1 MLFTW
6 KNTLVLTGCLW
17 IGAFFLD
24 LPNMLGWGDHT
35 YDMKTLACS
44 YDRVAS
50 YSFTLFF
57 ITMFV
62 TIPLCTVVFS
72 NVNIYVTV
80 VKSRI
85 RVTAHNQSNEGSVTG
100 SLVTVSE
107 KVSLTENGKSGSD
120 EQEDSTNRSS
130 KMHLEL
136 PHASSMVA
144 KTATTSTD
152 ITSKTK
158 NIPKR
163 NQYRQHSKKNREK
176 SQEIKL
182 AKTLFLVFI
191 AFCLC
196 WTPYGILVLV
206 DFRNKAHKAWYL
218 FAILL
223 AHTSSTLNFLIYG
236 ITNQGFR
243 QGYKC
248 FLRKI
253 FGQNLFHGYN

>member
-1 MLFTW
+1 
-6 KNTLVLTGCLW
+6 
-17 IGAFFLD
+17 
-24 LPNMLGWGDHT
+24 MLGWGDHT

-44 YDRVAS
+44 YDRLAS

-80 VKSRI
+80 VKSRN
-85 RVTAHNQSNEGSVTG
+85 RVTAHGQYNRSSTTA
-100 SLVTVSE
+100 SLATVSDV
-107 KVSLTENGKSGSD
+107 VSLTENGKSGSD
-120 EQEDSTNRSS
+120 EQEDSTSRR

-136 PHASSMVA
+136 PHTSTTNA
-144 KTATTSTD
+144 KMLTTTTD
-152 ITSKTK
+152 ITSQTTRTVPKT
-158 NIPKR
+158 
-163 NQYRQHSKKNREK
+163 NQYRQQSKMSRER

-206 DFRNKAHKAWYL
+206 DFHNEGHKAWYL

-253 FGQNLFHGYN
+253 FGRNIFS

>member
-1 MLFTW
+1 ML
-6 KNTLVLTGCLW
+6 LTGCLW
-17 IGAFFLD
+17 IGAFLLD

-85 RVTAHNQSNEGSVTG
+85 RVTAHNQYSRSSEVN
-100 SLVTVSE
+100 SLATVSE
-107 KVSLTENGKSGSD
+107 KVSSLTDNDKTGSD
-120 EQEDSTNRSS
+120 EQDFDFTNKR

-136 PHASSMVA
+136 PHASNLIT
-144 KTATTSTD
+144 KTQTTSTD
-152 ITSKTK
+152 ITSETRNVPKTK
-158 NIPKR
+158 
-163 NQYRQHSKKNREK
+163 QYRQQSKKSRER

-182 AKTLFLVFI
+182 AKTLLLVFI

-206 DFRNKAHKAWYL
+206 DFRNEGHKAWYL

-253 FGQNLFHGYN
+253 CGRNLCPGYN